1 MIPLVY
7 HPRYNITAFGLERRH
22 PFDSRKYQRMH
33 DALIARGLRGPS
45 DFRRP
50 KRATERELL
59 TVHSPGYLQS
69 PRSAETLAGILE
81 IPILKRQPS
90 WFIDWRALSPM
101 RLAAGG
107 TVLACRLA
115 MERGIAINLGGGFH
129 HAAANWGG
137 GFCVYADT
145 PLALKTLY
153 DEGKIERALVVDLDA
168 HQGNGT
174 AAAIRDWP
182 WAKIVDLYEGDLFPW
197 PKEPEDYPFP
207 AREGMAGGEYLDI
220 VREFLPVVLDEVRP
234 DLLIYNAGSDVFEGD
249 PLARLRLSARDIA
262 ERDLLVVSEA
272 RERGVPVTMVLS
284 GGYSSESWMIHADAI
299 EGILTR
305 FDRAC

>member
-90 WFIDWRALSPM
+90 WFIDWRVLSPM

-182 WAKIVDLYEGDLFPW
+182 WAQIVDLYEGDLFPW

-249 PLARLRLSARDIA
+249 PLARL
-262 ERDLLVVSEA
+262 
-272 RERGVPVTMVLS
+272 
-284 GGYSSESWMIHADAI
+284 
-299 EGILTR
+299 
-305 FDRAC
+305 